1 MLRQTYRNKRSEFIL
16 VLFGYEFVDGFH
28 FRSEIKLQKGVDAH
42 PETRTLIA
50 LISRLYLNCISILNC
65 SVVSKRQALYFLSSI
80 PCSVVQFNS
89 NYIYSQTT
97 IHFGSEMISFVH
109 AGFALGNG
117 ASETRSFEYLV
128 YSLGVLLCS
137 SYCFHIYEHLLTYFL
152 DNI

>member
-1 MLRQTYRNKRSEFIL
+1 
-16 VLFGYEFVDGFH
+16 
-28 FRSEIKLQKGVDAH
+28 
-42 PETRTLIA
+42 
-50 LISRLYLNCISILNC
+50 
-65 SVVSKRQALYFLSSI
+65 
-80 PCSVVQFNS
+80 
-89 NYIYSQTT
+89 
-97 IHFGSEMISFVH
+97 MISFVH

>member
-1 MLRQTYRNKRSEFIL
+1 MWMQSLVCGISQQQQQQT
-16 VLFGYEFVDGFH
+16 
-28 FRSEIKLQKGVDAH
+28 H
-42 PETRTLIA
+42 PETITLIA
-50 LISRLYLNCISILNC
+50 LISRPYLNCISILNY
-65 SVVSKRQALYFLSSI
+65 SVVSKRQALYFLSSV

-97 IHFGSEMISFVH
+97 IHFRSEMISFVH
-109 AGFALGNG
+109 EGFALGNR